1 MEEKII
7 KRYENR
13 KMYDTTEGSYV
24 TLDDIKKMVRQGN
37 TIKVIDNTNDDDI
50 TVQTLTQ
57 IVLEETKN
65 GRNPFSSNLLHNAIR
80 WSNEMLDEGFEQVK
94 HRLDD
99 LFPESVQDFLHGK
112 SSRRDEFKQLKNR
125 VEQLEASLQ
134 KMIQQ
139 KDSNK

>member
-1 MEEKII
+1 MEEKVI

-24 TLDDIKKMVRQGN
+24 TLDDIKKMVRQGD

-65 GRNPFSSNLLHNAIR
+65 GRNPFSSDLLHNAIR

-99 LFPESVQDFLHGK
+99 LFPASVQDFLHGK
-112 SSRRDEFKQLKNR
+112 SSQKDEFNQLKNR
-125 VEQLEASLQ
+125 VEQLESSLQ